1 MQNHQISRPAKQIA
15 EKWQP
20 FVNRKTRFRIHCTGH
35 GNDDAMGD
43 GVRAMDLRE
52 KQLTEGR
59 RDAGTRPPWAS
70 RPPPPLSRASRRLC
84 TPSLASSALRSS
96 RTGTPA
102 AFLGSCPLDDGELRH
117 GGSHASHTASNKGRR
132 RRRGHLTEHVP
143 RRAML
148 FVSLRSRDSARWH
161 WQGPRG
167 AACSR
172 RWSACGDR
180 PAPGVSSPLVERF
193 DRGQQRRRGNISTE
207 GHAPQS
213 LID

>member
-1 MQNHQISRPAKQIA
+1 M
-15 EKWQP
+15 E
-20 FVNRKTRFRIHCTGH
+20 
-35 GNDDAMGD
+35 
-43 GVRAMDLRE
+43 LRE

-70 RPPPPLSRASRRLC
+70 RPRPPPPPSRASRRLC

-132 RRRGHLTEHVP
+132 RRRGYLTEHVP
-143 RRAML
+143 RRVML

-167 AACSR
+167 QHAAGVGASVGTGRRLEFPRR
-172 RWSACGDR
+172 RWKD
-180 PAPGVSSPLVERF
+180 LVEGSSGGGETF
-193 DRGQQRRRGNISTE
+193 RRKGMLHR
-207 GHAPQS
+207 A
-213 LID
+213 